1 MVKILYFEKF
11 IEGFNFQ
18 WFTRFFIFNDIIKTL
33 PIFWSYGESL
43 IQKKIMFYMKTLTCL
58 ASREV
63 YYLCFKSRN
72 NLFTAF
78 TTTVCVTDTKVLK
91 EDLFLLVG
99 KTIVV
104 FVEPT
109 HTILIKHDSFK
120 LEEFYLNILKDL
132 AEILSVAQT
141 ACFWNNEVYYRYKN
155 WQ

>member
-1 MVKILYFEKF
+1 ME
-11 IEGFNFQ
+11 
-18 WFTRFFIFNDIIKTL
+18 
-33 PIFWSYGESL
+33 
-43 IQKKIMFYMKTLTCL
+43 TLTCL

-63 YYLCFKSRN
+63 YYLCYKTPEHFIYSFYYYC
-72 NLFTAF
+72 L
-78 TTTVCVTDTKVLK
+78 CDQGTKVLK

-109 HTILIKHDSFK
+109 HTIPIKHDSFK
-120 LEEFYLNILKDL
+120 LEKFYLNILKDF

>member
-1 MVKILYFEKF
+1 
-11 IEGFNFQ
+11 
-18 WFTRFFIFNDIIKTL
+18 
-33 PIFWSYGESL
+33 
-43 IQKKIMFYMKTLTCL
+43 MFYMKTLTCL

-63 YYLCFKSRN
+63 YYLCFKSQN
-72 NLFTAF
+72 ILFTAF
-78 TTTVCVTDTKVLK
+78 TTTACVTDTKVLK

-109 HTILIKHDSFK
+109 HTIPIKDDSFK
-120 LEEFYLNILKDL
+120 LEKFYLNILKDL